1 LDLVAGGRLDDE
13 PERRGNPVVT
23 LLLVVALI
31 GVASK
36 ATAGT
41 LELPKLPKL
50 PTKPHAHRPA
60 PVGPPGP
67 GAKPTAAARHE
78 IPAHVLAIY
87 RARDTQAQCPGLSWT
102 VLAGIGRVESNH
114 GKSHARGVHSGHN
127 YAGAAGPMQF
137 LDGTWAR
144 YGRGSV
150 YVPENAIPAAARYLC
165 ASGAPKDVP
174 GALHHYN
181 RSWSYVRAVLAHAR
195 RYGGR

>member
-1 LDLVAGGRLDDE
+1 
-13 PERRGNPVVT
+13 VVT

-41 LELPKLPKL
+41 LKLPKVPKLPH
-50 PTKPHAHRPA
+50 PHAQHTR

-67 GAKPTAAARHE
+67 GVKPSAAARRE
-78 IPAHVLAIY
+78 IPPRVLAIY
-87 RARDTQAQCPGLSWT
+87 RARSTQRQCPGLSWT
-102 VLAGIGRVESNH
+102 VLAGIGAVESGH
-114 GKSHARGVHSGHN
+114 GQSHARGVHSGHN

-144 YGRGSV
+144 YGHGSV
-150 YVPENAIPAAARYLC
+150 YLSENAIPAAARYLC

-174 GALHHYN
+174 GALHAYN
-181 RSWSYVRAVLAHAR
+181 RSWRYVRAVLAHAR